1 MRNEESS
8 IREWLD
14 RLEETPSNRVIAAVG
29 YVPFL
34 CFLPIFAR
42 KDDDLA
48 RFHGKQS
55 LILLAAL
62 IGIWVL
68 IWIVDLVLGHIL
80 GSIFLIGSLFKV
92 IDWLVH
98 YLVGGAV
105 SLAYFI
111 AIIAG
116 AIQALAGKEWR
127 IPFISTF
134 ASQLPL

>member
-1 MRNEESS
+1 MRNEEPS

-14 RLEETPSNRVIAAVG
+14 RLEDTPSKRAMAAVG
-29 YVPFL
+29 YIPFM

-42 KDDDLA
+42 KDDEFA

-80 GSIFLIGSLFKV
+80 GSIFIIGALFKV
-92 IDWLVH
+92 IDWIVH
-98 YLVGGAV
+98 YLLGGVV
-105 SLAYFI
+105 SLAYFV
-111 AIIAG
+111 AILAG
-116 AIQALAGKEWR
+116 FIQALAGKEWR
-127 IPFISTF
+127 VPFIGAF
-134 ASQLPL
+134 ADQLPL

>member
-1 MRNEESS
+1 MATNEPPF
-8 IREWLD
+8 REWLD
-14 RLEETPSNRVIAAVG
+14 RLESTPTNRVLAAVG

-42 KDDDLA
+42 RDDDYA

-68 IWIVDLVLGHIL
+68 IWIADFLIGGILGHIF
-80 GSIFLIGSLFKV
+80 IIGVLFKF
-92 IDWLVH
+92 IAWIVH
-98 YLVGGAV
+98 YLFGGVV
-105 SLAYFI
+105 SLSYFV

-116 AIQALAGKEWR
+116 AMQALAGREWH
-127 IPFISTF
+127 IPVIGAF
-134 ASQLPL
+134 ARELPL